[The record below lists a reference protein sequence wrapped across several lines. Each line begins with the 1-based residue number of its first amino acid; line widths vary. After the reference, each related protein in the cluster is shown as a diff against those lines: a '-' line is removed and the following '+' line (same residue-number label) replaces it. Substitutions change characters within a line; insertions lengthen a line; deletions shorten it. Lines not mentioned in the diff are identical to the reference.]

1 MTIEIKVPT
10 LGESITEATVAKWL
24 KKEGDTFATDEP
36 LVEIET
42 DKITLEV
49 SAPSSGVLEKIYV
62 NEGKDIKVG
71 GILGTISEKDL
82 EVQEIS
88 KIENNNIKNLSKSE
102 NLKKI
107 SPTAKKLIK
116 ENELNILSVSETFK
130 EGILNKSDVIKH
142 IENKKHNKEQEDDSI
157 NAKKNEEVVPMSN
170 IRKRISSR
178 LKLAQ
183 NTSAILTT
191 FNEVDMT
198 NIINV
203 RENKKESFYENY
215 GVKLGY
221 MSFFVKAVLNAL
233 KEFPAVNAEIREENI
248 IYKNYFNIGIAV
260 GSETG
265 LVVPVLKNADK
276 MNFGEIE
283 INISKLNVKAKEG
296 KLSIEDLSDGTFTIS
311 NGGVYGSMLSTPIVN
326 YPQSGILGMHNIQKR
341 ALVINDKVEIRSAM
355 YLAFSYDHRI
365 IDGREAVSFLILIK
379 KLLEDPSEIIL
390 NL

>member
-71 GILGTISEKDL
+71 GILGTISEKEL

-203 RENKKESFYENY
+203 RENKKD
-215 GVKLGY
+215 
-221 MSFFVKAVLNAL
+221 
-233 KEFPAVNAEIREENI
+233 I
-248 IYKNYFNIGIAV
+248 
-260 GSETG
+260 
-265 LVVPVLKNADK
+265 
-276 MNFGEIE
+276 
-283 INISKLNVKAKEG
+283 
-296 KLSIEDLSDGTFTIS
+296 
-311 NGGVYGSMLSTPIVN
+311 
-326 YPQSGILGMHNIQKR
+326 
-341 ALVINDKVEIRSAM
+341 
-355 YLAFSYDHRI
+355 
-365 IDGREAVSFLILIK
+365 
-379 KLLEDPSEIIL
+379 
-390 NL
+390 

>member
-1 MTIEIKVPT
+1 MSEKILVPA

-130 EGILNKSDVIKH
+130 EGILNKSDVLILATPHK
-142 IENKKHNKEQEDDSI
+142 IYQNLRTKKPLIDIWN
-157 NAKKNEEVVPMSN
+157 
-170 IRKRISSR
+170 
-178 LKLAQ
+178 
-183 NTSAILTT
+183 
-191 FNEVDMT
+191 
-198 NIINV
+198 
-203 RENKKESFYENY
+203 
-215 GVKLGY
+215 
-221 MSFFVKAVLNAL
+221 FVK
-233 KEFPAVNAEIREENI
+233 K
-248 IYKNYFNIGIAV
+248 
-260 GSETG
+260 
-265 LVVPVLKNADK
+265 
-276 MNFGEIE
+276 
-283 INISKLNVKAKEG
+283 
-296 KLSIEDLSDGTFTIS
+296 
-311 NGGVYGSMLSTPIVN
+311 
-326 YPQSGILGMHNIQKR
+326 
-341 ALVINDKVEIRSAM
+341 
-355 YLAFSYDHRI
+355 
-365 IDGREAVSFLILIK
+365 
-379 KLLEDPSEIIL
+379 
-390 NL
+390 

>member
-142 IENKKHNKEQEDDSI
+142 IENKKHN
-157 NAKKNEEVVPMSN
+157 
-170 IRKRISSR
+170 
-178 LKLAQ
+178 
-183 NTSAILTT
+183 
-191 FNEVDMT
+191 
-198 NIINV
+198 
-203 RENKKESFYENY
+203 
-215 GVKLGY
+215 
-221 MSFFVKAVLNAL
+221 
-233 KEFPAVNAEIREENI
+233 
-248 IYKNYFNIGIAV
+248 
-260 GSETG
+260 
-265 LVVPVLKNADK
+265 
-276 MNFGEIE
+276 
-283 INISKLNVKAKEG
+283 
-296 KLSIEDLSDGTFTIS
+296 
-311 NGGVYGSMLSTPIVN
+311 
-326 YPQSGILGMHNIQKR
+326 
-341 ALVINDKVEIRSAM
+341 
-355 YLAFSYDHRI
+355 
-365 IDGREAVSFLILIK
+365 
-379 KLLEDPSEIIL
+379 
-390 NL
+390 